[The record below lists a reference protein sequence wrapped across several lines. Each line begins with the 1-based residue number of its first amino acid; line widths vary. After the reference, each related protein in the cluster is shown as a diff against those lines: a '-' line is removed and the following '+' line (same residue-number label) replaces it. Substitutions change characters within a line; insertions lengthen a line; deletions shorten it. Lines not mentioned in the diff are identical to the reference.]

1 MQYDILTIFPGLF
14 ASFLNES
21 ILKKAQAKK
30 LIRINLHDFRRCAAG
45 KHKTV
50 DDRPYGGGPG
60 MILKV
65 EPLYKCLAS
74 IKRKKKAKAILLSA
88 KGKMF
93 NQKIAQDLTREKQL
107 ILICGRY
114 EGIDERIKKYADLE
128 LSLGPY
134 VTMGGEVGAMV
145 LIESISRLIPGV
157 LGKNLSLREESYAKN
172 LKYLEY
178 PQYTRP
184 PVFKKLKVPPVLLSG
199 DHRKIRAWR
208 DKYAKIKK

>member
-1 MQYDILTIFPGLF
+1 MQFDILTIFPSIF
-14 ASFLNES
+14 TSFLNES
-21 ILKKAQAKK
+21 ILKRAQAKK
-30 LIRINLHDFRRCAAG
+30 LIKINLHDFRRFAAG

-50 DDRPYGGGPG
+50 DDKPYGGGPG

-65 EPLYKCLAS
+65 EPLLKCLRAV
-74 IKRKKKAKAILLSA
+74 KRRNKGKVILLSA
-88 KGKMF
+88 KGKIF
-93 NQKIAQDLTREKQL
+93 NQKMAQDLAGEKQL

-114 EGIDERIKKYADLE
+114 EGFDERIKKYTDME
-128 LSLGPY
+128 LSLGSY

-157 LGKNLSLREESYAKN
+157 LGKYISVQEESYSKS

-184 PVFKKLKVPPVLLSG
+184 PVYKGAKVPAVLLSG
-199 DHRKIRAWR
+199 DHKKIRAWR
-208 DKYAKIKK
+208 DKSAKIIK

>member
-1 MQYDILTIFPGLF
+1 MQFDILTIFPGLF
-14 ASFLNES
+14 SSFLNES

-30 LIRINLHDFRRCAAG
+30 LIRIILHDFRRFAAG
-45 KHKTV
+45 IHKTV
-50 DDRPYGGGPG
+50 DDKPYGGGPG

-65 EPLYKCLAS
+65 EPLYRCLAS
-74 IKRKKKAKAILLSA
+74 IKRKKKVKIILLSA
-88 KGKMF
+88 KGKIY
-93 NQKIAQDLTREKQL
+93 NQKIAQALAREKQL

-114 EGIDERIKKYADLE
+114 EGVDERIKKYADWE

-157 LGKNLSLREESYAKN
+157 LGKNSSLREESYAKN

-184 PVFKKLKVPPVLLSG
+184 PIFKKLKVPPVLLSG

-208 DKYAKIKK
+208 DKYAQIKK

>member
-1 MQYDILTIFPGLF
+1 MQFDILTIFPGLF
-14 ASFLNES
+14 PSFLKES
-21 ILKKAQAKK
+21 ILKKAQEKK
-30 LIRINLHDFRRCAAG
+30 LIKINLHDFRLFAAG

-50 DDRPYGGGPG
+50 DDKPYGGGPG

-65 EPLYKCLAS
+65 EPLYQCLAS
-74 IKRKKKAKAILLSA
+74 IKRKKKTKVILLSA
-88 KGKMF
+88 KGKRY
-93 NQKIAQDLTREKQL
+93 NQKIAQDLSREKQL

-114 EGIDERIKKYADLE
+114 EGIDERINKYVDLE

-157 LGKNLSLREESYAKN
+157 LGQHLSLQEESFSKN
-172 LKYLEY
+172 IKYLEY

-184 PVFKKLKVPPVLLSG
+184 PVFRGLKVPSVLLSG
-199 DHRKIRAWR
+199 DHK
-208 DKYAKIKK
+208 KIKIWREKSAIIKK